1 MYQYVKRAFFSHL
14 EDVLALDEVDADPVL
29 GEDVPLLVDA
39 HQHRLRRL
47 QRDQLREGVRC
58 LGLKKQEGEMRAGGE
73 TRDPRQTYSISFR
86 FPRGH
91 SNKSRGGSCILKLF

>member
-1 MYQYVKRAFFSHL
+1 MVVHNNNIRNLPQNSPSAHNATHFYAEHGMYQYVKPAFFSHL

-58 LGLKKQEGEMRAGGE
+58 LGLRKQELGRE
-73 TRDPRQTYSISFR
+73 
-86 FPRGH
+86 
-91 SNKSRGGSCILKLF
+91 

>member
-1 MYQYVKRAFFSHL
+1 MWYRIASLSFSHL

-58 LGLKKQEGEMRAGGE
+58 LGLKQERV
-73 TRDPRQTYSISFR
+73 R
-86 FPRGH
+86 
-91 SNKSRGGSCILKLF
+91 